1 MNINAW
7 LVAITASTIFLSGC
21 NVDEKDDPVSG
32 DDSSQNDDFKS
43 IQVDANSEWAYVDFS
58 ADSEVSAGDD
68 WDLAFQST
76 SIRSNAART
85 ELALAAPQMDFFDA
99 GAPNVNVWTN
109 ATAGSELEHLL
120 ANYSVDDLEFSQ
132 DSIDAVVGRDG
143 VEFYE
148 FVPPM
153 SFSAN
158 SDAWWLIRS
167 AEGDSYAKVNF
178 TTVNYDSTPGV
189 HAVTVEADFFVKGSD
204 DTEFSSTAVTWTR
217 DEDGENCF
225 DFDSAA
231 VVDCGSDTW
240 DVQYASIGRSMMIL
254 VNGGY
259 SGSQQ
264 GGVFIADDSDPSNEL
279 YAMEKADIEA
289 IDVSTLEEGD
299 FVADAEST
307 ENMFYNPR
315 GEFGSDYNDW
325 YAYALLGGH
334 GIYPN
339 FRVYAV
345 KETDTDDV
353 TLVQVVNYYN
363 DADESGH
370 VTVRYRA
377 LD

>member
-1 MNINAW
+1 MNTNAW
-7 LVAITASTIFLSGC
+7 LVTMAASTILLSGC

-32 DDSSQNDDFKS
+32 GDSSQNDDFRS
-43 IQVDANSEWAYVDFS
+43 IQVDANTEWAYVDFS
-58 ADSEVSAGDD
+58 ANSEVSAGEN
-68 WDLAFQST
+68 WDLAFKTT

-85 ELALAAPQMDFFDA
+85 ELALAAPQLDFFDT
-99 GAPNVNVWTN
+99 GTKKPNVNVWTN

-120 ANYSVDDLEFSQ
+120 ASYSLDDLEFSQ

-143 VEFYE
+143 VNFY
-148 FVPPM
+148 
-153 SFSAN
+153 SSSTGIAAN

-178 TTVNYDSTPGV
+178 TTVDYNIDGHV
-189 HAVTVEADFFVKGSD
+189 VTLEADFFVQGKD
-204 DTEFSSTAVTWTR
+204 DTEFSSTAVTWSR
-217 DEDGENCF
+217 DEASENCF
-225 DFDSAA
+225 DFDSAS

-264 GGVFIADDSDPSNEL
+264 GGVFIADDSDPSGEL
-279 YAMEKADIEA
+279 YAMEKADIDA
-289 IDVSTLEEGD
+289 IDVSTLEESD

-307 ENMFYNPR
+307 VNMFYNPSL
-315 GEFGSDYNDW
+315 EFGSDYNDW
-325 YAYALLGGH
+325 YAYDLLSGR
-334 GIYPN
+334 GIWPN

-353 TLVQVVNYYN
+353 TLVQMVNYYN
-363 DADESGH
+363 EADEGRH
-370 VTVRYRA
+370 IKIRYRT

>member
-1 MNINAW
+1 MKVNSW
-7 LVAITASTIFLSGC
+7 LVTMAASTVLLSGC
-21 NVDEKDDPVSG
+21 NVEEKDDPGVG
-32 DDSSQNDDFKS
+32 GDSSQNDNFKS

-58 ADSEVSAGDD
+58 TDSEVSAGDN
-68 WDLAFQST
+68 WDLAFHST

-85 ELALAAPQMDFFDA
+85 ELALAAPQIDFFDA
-99 GAPNVNVWTN
+99 GEPNVNVWTN

-120 ANYSVDDLEFSQ
+120 ASYSMDELEFSQ

-148 FVPPM
+148 YVPPM

-178 TTVNYDSTPGV
+178 TTVNYDSTPGI
-189 HAVTVEADFFVKGSD
+189 HAVTVEADFYVKGSD
-204 DTEFSSTAVTWTR
+204 DAEFSSTAVTWTR

-231 VVDCGSDTW
+231 VIDCGSDAW
-240 DVQYASIGRSMMIL
+240 DVQYASINRSMMIL

-259 SGSQQ
+259 SGSHQ

-279 YAMEKADIEA
+279 YAMEQVDIDA
-289 IDVSTLEEGD
+289 IDINTLEEDD
-299 FVADAEST
+299 FVADAEAT
-307 ENMFYNPR
+307 GNMFYNPS

-334 GIYPN
+334 SIYPN

-345 KETDTDDV
+345 KETDTDEV

-363 DADESGH
+363 EADEGRH
-370 VTVRYRA
+370 ITIRYRA